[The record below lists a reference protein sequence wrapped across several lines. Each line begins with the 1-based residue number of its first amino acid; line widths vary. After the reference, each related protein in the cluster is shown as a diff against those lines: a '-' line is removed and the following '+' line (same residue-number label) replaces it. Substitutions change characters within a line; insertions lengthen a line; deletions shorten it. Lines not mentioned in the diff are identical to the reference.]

1 MLWICKL
8 NSLINTLRCITC
20 LSTYHVAC
28 KKRTIKS
35 ATTNWCPNAHVKGTP
50 PGGTLPSINHIGMCR
65 PKGWGLCAT
74 PFRSESGYRFWSFW
88 SEIGYGFEETT
99 EVSMNVFIVS
109 TSNESE
115 RNSKMRMSDV
125 WRPMSAIWCSM
136 SDVWCP
142 MSHIWCPI
150 IWCLTSEVRYQMSD
164 VWCWW
169 LISDVWCLMSD
180 VGCLVSYVW

>member
-1 MLWICKL
+1 MP
-8 NSLINTLRCITC
+8 
-20 LSTYHVAC
+20 
-28 KKRTIKS
+28 KRPCQR
-35 ATTNWCPNAHVKGTP
+35 NP
-50 PGGTLPSINHIGMCR
+50 PGGGALPSINHIGMCR

-125 WRPMSAIWCSM
+125 RFSLSDVWYTDVRCLMFHVRYLMFDVWCLMSDVSYLMSDNLMSDVRSPI
-136 SDVWCP
+136 SDVWCL
-142 MSHIWCPI
+142 M
-150 IWCLTSEVRYQMSD
+150 LMSD
-164 VWCWW
+164 
-169 LISDVWCLMSD
+169 IGCLMSD
-180 VGCLVSYVW
+180 VGCLVSHVW